1 MRVFV
6 AGATGVIGRQLVP
19 LLVEVGHE
27 VIALARSDRRKG
39 TVPGVE
45 LVTADALD
53 RDAVAEA
60 VAKARPD
67 AVVHL
72 LTAIPANLNLRE
84 IAKDFELTNRLRT
97 EGTRNLVDAA
107 RDAGARR
114 IITQGV
120 AFLYEPAGGAPVRD
134 EDAPLWTDCPPSFR
148 PVMDALVNLE
158 RQTAAAGGLVLRYGH
173 LYGPDTGFAPGG
185 RFVKQIEA
193 GTMPIVDGGGSVF
206 SFTHTHDAATAVAAA
221 LDKPVTGALNIVDDT
236 PVPVREWLPE
246 AARLLGAPAPRR
258 VTAEA
263 VRDAVGDWGVAYMTQ
278 LAGADNAR
286 ARLRLDWRPR
296 YQSWREGFAAEL
308 GAAG

>member
-27 VIALARSDRRKG
+27 VVALSRSDRRRQD
-39 TVPGVE
+39 VPGVE
-45 LVTADALD
+45 FVTADALD
-53 RDAVAEA
+53 RAAVAEA
-60 VAKARPD
+60 VAAARPD

-72 LTAIPANLNLRE
+72 LTAIPADLNLRE

-120 AFLYEPAGGAPVRD
+120 AFLYEPGGAAVKD
-134 EDAPLWTDCPPSFR
+134 EDAPLWTDCPASFR
-148 PVMDALVNLE
+148 PVVDALVELE
-158 RQTAAAGGLVLRYGH
+158 RHTAAAGGLVLRYGH

-185 RFVKQIEA
+185 RFAKQIDA
-193 GTMPIVDGGGSVF
+193 GTMPIVDDGGSVF

-221 LDKPVTGALNIVDDT
+221 LDKPVTGALNVVDDT
-236 PVPVREWLPE
+236 PVPIREWLPE
-246 AARLLGAPAPRR
+246 VAGMVGAPEPPR
-258 VTAEA
+258 VTADQ
-263 VRDAVGDWGVAYMTQ
+263 VRDAVGEWGVAYMTR

-286 ARLRLDWRPR
+286 ARLQLDWRPR
-296 YQSWREGFAAEL
+296 YRSWREGFAAEL
-308 GAAG
+308 TGAE